1 MLDVVLYCTDNGI
14 VICTF
19 PPHRTH
25 QLQPLVVAMM
35 GPFTMKVAQKH
46 NSWLLNNAGQKI
58 STNSLPGIIRDA
70 FDLSFTQG
78 NITAGFKETGVWLL
92 DTTVFIDEDFE
103 SSAMTD
109 LSSFC
114 EEK

>member
-1 MLDVVLYCTDNGI
+1 
-14 VICTF
+14 
-19 PPHRTH
+19 
-25 QLQPLVVAMM
+25 MM

-58 STNSLPGIIRDA
+58 STNNLPGIIRDD
-70 FDLSFTQG
+70 FDLSLTQG
-78 NITAGFKETGVWLL
+78 NITAGFKETGVWPL

-109 LSSFC
+109 RPTANNNLAV
-114 EEK
+114 